1 MYVIGLSVSRQ
12 GMTGFGLMV
21 FFFIITNLTRLLL
34 LLLLEAL
41 LLLTT
46 ILERRP
52 HPDLQDMKQI
62 Q

>member
-12 GMTGFGLMV
+12 GMTGFGLM